1 MIKRISL
8 IIFSIVLLILVAQ
21 FAHHN
26 VFAVASNPTTTTSTS
41 TFTIRGGNLNDT
53 YDQNGNKILKPNQS
67 NGYNVIT
74 LDASLN
80 GRTAELPVGSR
91 IFLHFPAGKHNVT
104 INPVKGVVE
113 TPQGI
118 YHFPNGNIKILTVV
132 GQGTATITVTETK
145 VSRNGKVTNA
155 ASTSQNWSGYART
168 TGGTYTDITS
178 SWTVPTA
185 QASTSATYSSAW
197 IGIDGATNSN
207 LIQTGT
213 ESDYVSGSA
222 SYNAWWEILPAAE
235 TVLSTTTYP
244 VSPGDAMFA
253 EIKKNA
259 TNWTI
264 NIQDLTKAW
273 SFSTNQTYSGQ
284 QSSTEWILEAPTV
297 GGSQSTLANYGS
309 TSFLNDTQN
318 GGNPSHSYST
328 DSIDMT
334 DSNSNVISSTS
345 QPNSTTNGFSVA
357 YGSTAPSAPT
367 GSWTNE
373 GDISTG
379 IYGQTATLLNNGKVV
394 IAGGVTSSNPGNPT
408 SNAYRYTPCTM
419 PCSSGSWLSISNM
432 NHTHEFHLMAH
443 VAASGGTE
451 KVLVAGG
458 WQYACGCV
466 QKKAELYDPS
476 ANTWTDTP
484 DMNQAR
490 EKTGSSLLI
499 DGTVLVT
506 GGDSNTYIQASASSE
521 IYDPVANTWT
531 TKASMSTARTQQQ
544 QVTFTDS
551 GGNSKVMVMGGAN
564 SSGSLK
570 STEIYNPSTNS
581 WSAGPS
587 MAYNRG
593 LFAAVLLHDGRILVV
608 GGDNINNSEVYDPST
623 NAWSTYTTP
632 YKVGAYTQAVL
643 LGSGAGYKVLVASPY
658 GTSNQAMLFD
668 PSTNSWTVKANMNTA
683 RSVFSLTG
691 LSDGNVL
698 AAGGNG
704 SSTNYLKASE
714 VYTP

>member
-1 MIKRISL
+1 MIKRIGL

-21 FAHHN
+21 FAHHKAL
-26 VFAVASNPTTTTSTS
+26 AVASNPTTISSTT

-53 YDQNGNKILKPNQS
+53 YDQNGNKILKPNKS

-80 GRTAELPVGSR
+80 GRTAELPVGTR

-309 TSFLNDTQN
+309 ISFLNDTQN
-318 GGNPSHSYST
+318 GANPSHSYST
-328 DSIDMT
+328 DSIDML
-334 DSNSNVISSTS
+334 DSINKVISSTS
-345 QPNSTTNGFSVA
+345 QPNPDTNGFSVT
-357 YGSTAPSAPT
+357 YGSTTPASPSA
-367 GSWTNE
+367 SWTNE
-373 GDISTG
+373 GNILTG
-379 IYGQTATLLNNGKVV
+379 SDWIYNQTATLLNNGNVL
-394 IAGGVTSSNPGNPT
+394 IAGGATNASGGNP
-408 SNAYRYTPCTM
+408 SARAFKYTPC
-419 PCSSGSWLSISNM
+419 
-432 NHTHEFHLMAH
+432 
-443 VAASGGTE
+443 
-451 KVLVAGG
+451 
-458 WQYACGCV
+458 
-466 QKKAELYDPS
+466 
-476 ANTWTDTP
+476 
-484 DMNQAR
+484 
-490 EKTGSSLLI
+490 
-499 DGTVLVT
+499 
-506 GGDSNTYIQASASSE
+506 
-521 IYDPVANTWT
+521 
-531 TKASMSTARTQQQ
+531 
-544 QVTFTDS
+544 
-551 GGNSKVMVMGGAN
+551 
-564 SSGSLK
+564 
-570 STEIYNPSTNS
+570 
-581 WSAGPS
+581 
-587 MAYNRG
+587 
-593 LFAAVLLHDGRILVV
+593 
-608 GGDNINNSEVYDPST
+608 
-623 NAWSTYTTP
+623 
-632 YKVGAYTQAVL
+632 
-643 LGSGAGYKVLVASPY
+643 
-658 GTSNQAMLFD
+658 
-668 PSTNSWTVKANMNTA
+668 
-683 RSVFSLTG
+683 
-691 LSDGNVL
+691 
-698 AAGGNG
+698 
-704 SSTNYLKASE
+704 
-714 VYTP
+714 